1 MDIMVEN
8 MINPPDKMR
17 LMFEAVS
24 ELIKEQKEISR
35 ITVAEITSKAGI
47 GKGTAYEYFSSKEE
61 IIVNAL
67 MYEYCIKIQRLAK
80 SAFEPEQFK
89 DRVYRIMDWLMDNRE
104 YNQMFTAVINS
115 VMGVPGHDFFNGHSC
130 SNEFVLAAKE
140 YILKMIDKVMEYGYQ
155 KKAFTSES
163 KWKRSMALMTAMVE
177 YSFVITNQKPARYDE
192 PEEIC
197 HEEVREFVYESL
209 IKSLS

>member
-8 MINPPDKMR
+8 MFNPPDKMR

-61 IIVNAL
+61 LIVNAL
-67 MYEYCIKIQRLAK
+67 MYEYCIKIQKLAK

-89 DRVYRIMDWLMDNRE
+89 DRVYKIMDWLMDNRE

-115 VMGVPGHDFFNGHSC
+115 VMGVPGHDFFNAHC
-130 SNEFVLAAKE
+130 CANEFVIAARE
-140 YILKMIDKVMEYGYQ
+140 YILEMIDKFMEYGYQ
-155 KKAFTSES
+155 KKAFTAES

-177 YSFVITNQKPARYDE
+177 YSFVITNPKPVRRGE
-192 PEEIC
+192 PDKIS
-197 HEEVREFVYESL
+197 HKEVREFIYESL
-209 IKSLS
+209 VKSLS

>member
-67 MYEYCIKIQRLAK
+67 MYEYCIN
-80 SAFEPEQFK
+80 SATCQ
-89 DRVYRIMDWLMDNRE
+89 I
-104 YNQMFTAVINS
+104 
-115 VMGVPGHDFFNGHSC
+115 
-130 SNEFVLAAKE
+130 
-140 YILKMIDKVMEYGYQ
+140 
-155 KKAFTSES
+155 
-163 KWKRSMALMTAMVE
+163 
-177 YSFVITNQKPARYDE
+177 
-192 PEEIC
+192 
-197 HEEVREFVYESL
+197 SL
-209 IKSLS
+209 